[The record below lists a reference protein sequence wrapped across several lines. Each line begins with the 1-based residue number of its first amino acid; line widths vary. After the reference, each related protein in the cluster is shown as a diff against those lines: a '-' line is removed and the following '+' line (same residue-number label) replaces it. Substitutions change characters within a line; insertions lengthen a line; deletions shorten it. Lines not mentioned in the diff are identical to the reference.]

1 MNIEQYERLSMQKLE
16 DSLKKKATLDGVTIV
31 DRLSFGSSNTR
42 GAMQIEAFYSCV
54 RDKAES
60 IGQLPN
66 KLYRRDKSGK
76 RTRVTDG
83 RAFKLWCRRPCEFL
97 SWQGFKEMMVLSHE
111 TIGAFYAYPVRNTRG
126 EIMELVPFRNQSNV
140 RPNMTPDG
148 QVYYTYT
155 MNDSTPV
162 VAWAS
167 DLFIVSFMTTD
178 GYTPVRPVTY
188 MSTLLG
194 IASSQEDSYKE
205 LQEKGITAQM
215 ALSTDNI
222 FKDENAIK
230 RLKDDWTKFRGP
242 SGRGEIPVLENGLK
256 PVSLQLTPQEMDA
269 LKSREFSVDRIAR
282 MTRVPLHRVGMA
294 DKVPTKGVVTELD
307 EMYMRN
313 SLNPILVKYEQEIC
327 KFIDP
332 KLEFEVDRKA
342 FYQGSP
348 WRLVEA
354 VEREVK
360 GGLATINEGR
370 EDLSREPV
378 EGGDVFA
385 VDNNNVTYG
394 TWDQLPS
401 IREQIYGREG
411 NQDGNQTTETED

>member
-1 MNIEQYERLSMQKLE
+1 MNIEQYERYS
-16 DSLKKKATLDGVTIV
+16 KAKVKSDTNVKMSSGVITLDQ
-31 DRLSFGSSNTR
+31 LALGSGRNR
-42 GAMQIEAFYSCV
+42 EAMQTEAFYSCV

-66 KLYRRDKSGK
+66 KLYRREKSGK
-76 RTRVTDG
+76 RTRVIDG
-83 RAFKLWCRRPCEFL
+83 RAFKIWCRRPCDYL
-97 SWQGFKEMMVLSHE
+97 SWQGFKEMMVLSYE
-111 TIGAFYAYPVRNTRG
+111 TNGAFYAYPVRNTRG
-126 EIMELVPFRNQSNV
+126 EVMEIIPFRNQSNV
-140 RPNMTPDG
+140 VPNMDVNG
-148 QVYYTYT
+148 QVYYTYST
-155 MNDSTPV
+155 NDGKPV
-162 VAWAS
+162 IAAWAS
-167 DLFIVSFMTTD
+167 DLFIVSFMTVD
-178 GYTPVRPVTY
+178 GFTPVRPVSY

-194 IASSQEDSYKE
+194 IASSQEESYRE

-215 ALSTDNI
+215 ALATENI
-222 FKDENAIK
+222 FKDENAVK
-230 RLKDDWTKFRGP
+230 RLKDDWSKFRGP
-242 SGRGEIPVLENGLK
+242 SGRSEIPVLENGLK

-282 MTRVPLHRVGMA
+282 MTRVPLHRVGMS
-294 DKVPTKGVVTELD
+294 DKVPPKGVITELD
-307 EMYMRN
+307 ETYMRN
-313 SLNPILVKYEQEIC
+313 GLNPILVKYEQEVA
-327 KFIDP
+327 KFMDP

-411 NQDGNQTTETED
+411 NQDESEEE